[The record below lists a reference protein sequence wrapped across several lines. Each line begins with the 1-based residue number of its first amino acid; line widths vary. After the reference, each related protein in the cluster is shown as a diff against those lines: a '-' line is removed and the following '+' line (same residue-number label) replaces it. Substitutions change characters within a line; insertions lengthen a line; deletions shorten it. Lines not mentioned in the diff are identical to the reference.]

1 MTDEHN
7 DADGPER
14 RAVSL
19 RAGSATSAGRVRA
32 QNQDRSLIIDQALY
46 IVADGMGGHVG
57 GEVAAQVTVDTLA
70 GLTGL
75 AGGDGL
81 RTDDVIARV
90 EAANL
95 AVLAQADLD
104 PDLRGMGTTV
114 TGLALVEG
122 DDTSPALL
130 LVLNVGDSR
139 TYWLRSGELEQ
150 LTDDHSVVGELLREG
165 KLSKADARTHRSRSV
180 LTRALGVE
188 PDVECDVV
196 EVVPIVG
203 DRFLICSDGL
213 PTELTDPL
221 IAATL
226 RRLRDPQ
233 EAASALVREAV
244 DHGGRDNVTVIV
256 VDVTT
261 GLDGHEVTATASA
274 PTAVVVTG
282 SSESASP
289 VMRQRVTTSN
299 QTRRPWIVNIR
310 VLMFSA
316 LLAAI
321 VAVVVWTL
329 RNDPAKDPVVD
340 TTVITPTTSV
350 VTSTP
355 GATDALST
363 GAPTTAARPTL
374 AGGSVATATNG
385 SADSALV
392 DIAVVDNAADPVP
405 GAVVDPFAP
414 TTTKPTTATT
424 RKRGST

>member
-1 MTDEHN
+1 MSDN
-7 DADGPER
+7 PGDAIGPER
-14 RAVSL
+14 RAVKL

-32 QNQDRSLIIDQALY
+32 QNQDRSLIVDDSLF

-70 GLTGL
+70 GLIAAAVPG
-75 AGGDGL
+75 GL

-90 EAANL
+90 EVANL
-95 AVLAQADLD
+95 EILAQADRD

-130 LVLNVGDSR
+130 LILNVGDSR
-139 TYWLRSGELEQ
+139 TYWLRGGELEQ
-150 LTDDHSVVGELLREG
+150 ITDDHSVVGELLREG

-213 PTELTDPL
+213 PTELTDAL

-256 VDVTT
+256 VDVVS
-261 GLDGHEVTATASA
+261 GVDGHEITANTSA
-274 PTAVVVTG
+274 RHAVVVPGG
-282 SSESASP
+282 SVEPREATTTRSAR
-289 VMRQRVTTSN
+289 RQA
-299 QTRRPWIVNIR
+299 RRPWIVNVR
-310 VLMFSA
+310 VLMFCA
-316 LLAAI
+316 LIAAI

-329 RNDPAKDPVVD
+329 RNDPAKDPSVDSTAD
-340 TTVITPTTSV
+340 TTLVLTTTSV
-350 VTSTP
+350 VATVP
-355 GATDALST
+355 GDTAPLFT
-363 GAPTTAARPTL
+363 GSPTTGIAAAVAPDSSPLGTDL
-374 AGGSVATATNG
+374 ATETQVTANG
-385 SADSALV
+385 
-392 DIAVVDNAADPVP
+392 ADPVP
-405 GAVVDPFAP
+405 EAVVDPFA
-414 TTTKPTTATT
+414 TTTTTT
-424 RKRGST
+424 RVRGS

>member
-1 MTDEHN
+1 MTDDQN
-7 DADGPER
+7 VADGSDR
-14 RAVSL
+14 RAVTL

-32 QNQDRSLIIDQALY
+32 QNQDRSLIVDNSLF

-57 GEVAAQVTVDTLA
+57 GEVAAQVTIDTLA
-70 GLTGL
+70 GLAQVGV
-75 AGGDGL
+75 L
-81 RTDDVIARV
+81 RTEDVIARV
-90 EAANL
+90 EVANL
-95 AVLAQADLD
+95 EILAKADRD

-139 TYWLRSGELEQ
+139 TYWLRGGELEQ
-150 LTDDHSVVGELLREG
+150 ITDDHSVVGELLREG

-196 EVVPIVG
+196 EVAPIVG

-256 VDVTT
+256 VDVIS
-261 GLDGHEVTATASA
+261 GVDGHEITANALA
-274 PTAVVVTG
+274 RAAAVVVPGT
-282 SSESASP
+282 SESAVPGVRSQP
-289 VMRQRVTTSN
+289 RRAP
-299 QTRRPWIVNIR
+299 RRPWIVNIR

-316 LLAAI
+316 LLAGI

-329 RNDPAKDPVVD
+329 RNDPAKDPVID
-340 TTVITPTTSV
+340 TVVSTSLPTPTTIADTLV
-350 VTSTP
+350 P
-355 GATDALST
+355 GDTAALSI
-363 GAPTTAARPTL
+363 GAPTTAEEP
-374 AGGSVATATNG
+374 S
-385 SADSALV
+385 
-392 DIAVVDNAADPVP
+392 ADPVP
-405 GAVVDPFAP
+405 GAVVDPFA
-414 TTTKPTTATT
+414 TTTTTTT
-424 RKRGST
+424 TTTTISAP